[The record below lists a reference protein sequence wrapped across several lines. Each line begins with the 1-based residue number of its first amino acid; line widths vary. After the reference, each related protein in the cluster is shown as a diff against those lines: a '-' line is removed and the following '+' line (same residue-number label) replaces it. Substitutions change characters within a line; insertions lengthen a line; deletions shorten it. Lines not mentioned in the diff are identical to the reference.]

1 MSTTVKGIYKN
12 GRIVLFETPAGIE
25 EAEVEVTFSA
35 TSATADLAER
45 EARRKALVQRLR
57 DTGFNLGGAPYPTRD
72 ELHDRG
78 R

>member
-12 GRIVLFETPAGIE
+12 GRVVLLEAPAGIE
-25 EAEVEVTFSA
+25 EAEVVVTFPDAVA
-35 TSATADLAER
+35 TNDLVVR
-45 EARRKALVQRLR
+45 ETHRKQLIQRLR
-57 DTGFNLGGAPYPTRD
+57 DTGFELGGAPYPTRN